1 MLKDKVIGY
10 YGYWVYLTYLSVIS
24 AIVGIY
30 FAISGNI
37 FLSIVCLM
45 ISGVCDMF
53 DGTVAKTKKRNND
66 EKKYGIQIDA
76 LADIVS
82 FGVLPIAIGFAIYSN
97 ILFENKDIFSII
109 INITIFS
116 SYVLAAL
123 IRLAYFNVQEMKLQD
138 NNVSRQYYEGLPV
151 TSVALIIPLVYC
163 ICIIFNVQLDIV
175 FNKLYLII
183 LLLFI
188 SKVRIPKIKGK
199 KLFILLFI
207 GLILFILMLLMK
219 FIL

>member
-1 MLKDKVIGY
+1 MIKNKVIGY
-10 YGYWVYLTYLSVIS
+10 YGYWVYLTYLSVVS
-24 AIVGIY
+24 AITGIY
-30 FAISGNI
+30 FAISGNV

-53 DGTVAKTKKRNND
+53 DGTVAKTKKRND
-66 EKKYGIQIDA
+66 EEKKYGIQIDA

-82 FGVLPIAIGFAIYSN
+82 FGVLPIAIGYAIYSD
-97 ILFENKDIFSII
+97 ILFENKDIFPTI
-109 INITIFS
+109 INIIIFS

-138 NNVSRQYYEGLPV
+138 NNISRQYYEGLPV

-163 ICIIFNVQLDIV
+163 LCMIFDIPLDII

-183 LLLFI
+183 LLSI
-188 SKVRIPKIKGK
+188 NAGVA
-199 KLFILLFI
+199 ILQ
-207 GLILFILMLLMK
+207 
-219 FIL
+219 